1 MDKPEDFLQKQKT
14 NLLASINET
23 MEKGSVD
30 KKVLEFMKEFVD
42 KLKVKKSM
50 EEYFDENK

>member
-1 MDKPEDFLQKQKT
+1 VDKPEDFLQKQKT